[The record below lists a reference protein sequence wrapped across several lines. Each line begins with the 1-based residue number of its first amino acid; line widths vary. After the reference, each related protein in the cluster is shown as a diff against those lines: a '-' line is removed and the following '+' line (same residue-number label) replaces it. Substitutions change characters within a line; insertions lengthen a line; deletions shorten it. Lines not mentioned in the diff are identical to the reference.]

1 MQLRR
6 PRLRTATT
14 LALALGLSL
23 ASAACDK
30 GGDTTNKPAGDKGGA
45 AGDPGQGGAK
55 DSGGADYVYAAD
67 GFTLDATMKLK
78 FEIASSQG
86 AGAASIEAKSSIE
99 ATPADG
105 KLKVHG
111 KVVELVK
118 YEGTGQLDPEFM
130 KKQAIEQG
138 QEPVDIVEQ
147 LGKAEGWMLVDYKG
161 ELDKD
166 ASKALAENQGKDDDM
181 DFGLFNLP
189 DLPSIDLTPG
199 EKVKLPTREDE
210 RVLPFGAIPVEVDET
225 WTLRKIENGIAELD
239 VTSEVS
245 GATEI
250 SGGQGT
256 AMVSTM
262 EESSFTILF
271 NIETKLPVS
280 ISGYSQSETAID
292 AQGQSFS
299 FSTNNELEGTYKPAG
314 G

>member
-1 MQLRR
+1 MKLRR

-23 ASAACDK
+23 ATAACDK
-30 GGDTTNKPAGDKGGA
+30 GGDATDKPAGDGGSGA
-45 AGDPGQGGAK
+45 TDAGGTSSEGGK
-55 DSGGADYVYAAD
+55 DYVYSAE
-67 GFTLDATMKLK
+67 GFTLAATMKLK
-78 FEIASSQG
+78 FEISSTQG
-86 AGAASIEAKSSIE
+86 SGAASIEAKSTIE

-111 KVVELVK
+111 KVDELVK
-118 YEGTGQLDPEFM
+118 YEGTGQLEPEFM

-147 LGKAEGWMLVDYKG
+147 LGKSEAWMMIDTKG
-161 ELDKD
+161 ELDED
-166 ASKALAENQGKDDDM
+166 ASKAMAENQGKDDDM

-189 DLPSIDLTPG
+189 DLPSVDLKPG

-210 RVLPFGAIPVEVDET
+210 RTLPFGAIPVEIDES

-250 SGGQGT
+250 NGGQGT

-271 NIETKLPVS
+271 NVETKLPVS
-280 ISGYSQSETAID
+280 ISGYSQSETSID

-299 FSTNNELEGTYKPAG
+299 FSTNNELEGTYSPKG
-314 G
+314 